1 MQQVGKFVRQKF
13 SRGDVAYRYDVTLP
27 IKAPFLNKGVY
38 KEITKEGRK
47 EYKIRNGPFGGFKE
61 RG

>member
-1 MQQVGKFVRQKF
+1 MYVRSSVGGMLRI
-13 SRGDVAYRYDVTLP
+13 YDVTLP